1 MKKDQAGWNWVHFW
15 VALLSFLLIAP
26 PYLFAMPQGAQVQ
39 SGQARISQP
48 DLNNMHITQGTNKA
62 IINWQSF
69 SIGRPEAVRF
79 FQPSSSSIALNRVV
93 GGNPSEIYGLLSANG
108 RIYLINTNGI
118 MVGPTGQIN
127 VNSFIASTLGI
138 SNEDFLQGNNVFTQS
153 VGKSLASIVNQGAI
167 TAADGGFVS
176 LIAPSVQNQGTI
188 TANLGKVFIGGG
200 ERVTLNFDGE
210 NLISFA
216 IEEEVKGVVL
226 DQEGNPAEAIINN
239 QGTISADGGEVI
251 LSAKSAIDSIKSVVN
266 NDGVIAAKSLVNEN
280 GVIKLMGGDEGVVA
294 NSGTLDASGKVAGAK
309 GGTVQVLGDKVGLF
323 GDGLIDVS
331 GDAGGGT
338 VLVGGD
344 FQGKNPSIMN
354 ASRTYV
360 SPEFSIKADA
370 LTNGDGGR
378 VIVWS
383 DEVTRFYGDISAR
396 GGALGGDGG
405 FVEISGKENLGFY
418 GDVDTIA
425 VNGIKG
431 TLLLDPQTILIK
443 VGDNTIYNG
452 TDDLT
457 ADGVW
462 DLASDPALAGEIGD
476 GHITTLL
483 TSNQLR
489 LEASESISIAD
500 GVSIDLANK
509 LTLDA
514 GTDLSFQGSATFTGA
529 GGLELIA
536 GGAISQAGVGAIS
549 VASSLLTLTA
559 GTNITLNNLGNDFG
573 TVAITSG
580 VNVDIADANDI
591 DLGLSTATGNLDVT
605 AGAGITQDVG
615 TILTVAGAT
624 DLTAGT
630 DIVL

>member
-226 DQEGNPAEAIINN
+226 DQEGNPAEAIISN
-239 QGTISADGGEVI
+239 QGSINADGGEVI

-294 NSGTLDASGKVAGAK
+294 NSGTLDASGKEAGAK

-323 GDGLIDVS
+323 GNGLIDVS

-383 DEVTRFYGDISAR
+383 DELTKFYGNISAR

-405 FVEISGKENLGFY
+405 FVEVSGKELLLFNGMI
-418 GDVDTIA
+418 DTYA
-425 VNGIKG
+425 EKG
-431 TLLLDPQTILIK
+431 NVGSILLDPL
-443 VGDNTIYNG
+443 
-452 TDDLT
+452 DLT
-457 ADGVW
+457 IDAIGVDDGGGYLNPVV
-462 DLASDPALAGEIGD
+462 DETIAFNEPDTA
-476 GHITTLL
+476 
-483 TSNQLR
+483 TSL
-489 LEASESISIAD
+489 SISSGAIE
-500 GVSIDLANK
+500 GLTGSITLQAHRDLSITDQLDLANQE
-509 LTLDA
+509 A
-514 GTDLSFQGSATFTGA
+514 GETVTFQAGRNLSISAAVQTDGATLSFIADDA
-529 GGLELIA
+529 GGLNDGSGTLTIGA
-536 GGAISQAGVGAIS
+536 LVGDANTGAVTFTNDGSGGILLNNDVTSAGAITFNNAVTLGADT
-549 VASSLLTLTA
+549 TLTGSGIQFVTTLAGSA
-559 GTNITLNNLGNDFG
+559 GTENL
-573 TVAITSG
+573 I
-580 VNVDIADANDI
+580 
-591 DLGLSTATGNLDVT
+591 LS
-605 AGAGITQDVG
+605 
-615 TILTVAGAT
+615 
-624 DLTAGT
+624 
-630 DIVL
+630 

>member
-405 FVEISGKENLGFY
+405 RSPNHPY
-418 GDVDTIA
+418 
-425 VNGIKG
+425 
-431 TLLLDPQTILIK
+431 
-443 VGDNTIYNG
+443 
-452 TDDLT
+452 
-457 ADGVW
+457 
-462 DLASDPALAGEIGD
+462 
-476 GHITTLL
+476 
-483 TSNQLR
+483 
-489 LEASESISIAD
+489 
-500 GVSIDLANK
+500 
-509 LTLDA
+509 
-514 GTDLSFQGSATFTGA
+514 
-529 GGLELIA
+529 
-536 GGAISQAGVGAIS
+536 
-549 VASSLLTLTA
+549 
-559 GTNITLNNLGNDFG
+559 
-573 TVAITSG
+573 
-580 VNVDIADANDI
+580 
-591 DLGLSTATGNLDVT
+591 
-605 AGAGITQDVG
+605 
-615 TILTVAGAT
+615 
-624 DLTAGT
+624 
-630 DIVL
+630 